1 MNTQSSSENSIPKRS
16 LSLFDDLG
24 QWLFLLNQGYL
35 VAASGEGFEL
45 TFSRLQLQHPAGEL
59 SNAEGSEVDGL
70 LNLQRKALLLS
81 GKSAQQ
87 VTGEVVEGLEV

>member
-1 MNTQSSSENSIPKRS
+1 MIWDSGSFSSIRAIWSLPPVRGLSSPFPGSSCSIPLESCRMLKEARS
-16 LSLFDDLG
+16 MD
-24 QWLFLLNQGYL
+24 
-35 VAASGEGFEL
+35 
-45 TFSRLQLQHPAGEL
+45 
-59 SNAEGSEVDGL
+59 L